1 VGVSVDDHSSTV
13 TASRRL
19 TNDVRLGP
27 LTESLEKFVVDALLH
42 VNTRTSTAALAVVIK
57 DTEVDPR
64 DSVVDV
70 GVVKDDVGRLAT
82 KLKGDLL
89 EVGSS
94 SSLHDL
100 ATNDGRT
107 SESDLVDIHVGG
119 NGSTSDLSEPADH
132 IDDTSREAS
141 FLDELCGVKT

>member
-1 VGVSVDDHSSTV
+1 MPWILCSGPCSGTI

-19 TNDVRLGP
+19 TNNVRLGP
-27 LTESLEKFVVDALLH
+27 LAEPLQELVIDTLLD
-42 VNTRTSTAALAVVIK
+42 VNTRSSTAALAVVVEDSEI
-57 DTEVDPR
+57 DPR
-64 DSVVDV
+64 DSVINV
-70 GVVKDDVGRLAT
+70 GVVKDNVWRLAT

-107 SESDLVDIHVGG
+107 SESDLVNVHVRRD
-119 NGSTSDLSEPADH
+119 GSTSDLAE
-132 IDDTSREAS
+132 T
-141 FLDELCGVKT
+141 